1 MGNAIR
7 KKSDSKAPE
16 VAENV
21 VVSPDESGVVPS
33 HRRMARKIL
42 VQALYTAEISERPLA
57 EIKNLGLVAPADVER
72 ADDLYMEDAWQG
84 LQAHCD
90 EVEALVASQSTRPAE
105 NIGLCERVILRLAAW
120 ELIYRKDVLPVVVV
134 DEAIRL
140 ARQFA
145 DAPGYRF
152 VNGVADAMLKQVK
165 EGTPVAG
172 EGAGRWLDG
181 EEPETVE
188 PEPSFSTDDAMLK
201 QAKEGTPVAGEDVD
215 EADSAEPETIEP
227 EQSLSTSV
235 ATLKQ
240 AKEETPVASEGVDGA
255 DGGEPEE
262 SKATKPRSSPGA
274 SSAVKEK
281 TQVAGKGQA
290 EVRRRRRLK
299 P

>member
-1 MGNAIR
+1 MENAIR

-72 ADDLYMEDAWQG
+72 ADDLYMEDAWLG
-84 LQAHCD
+84 LQEHCD
-90 EVEALVASQSTRPAE
+90 EVEALVASQSTRPAG

-165 EGTPVAG
+165 G
-172 EGAGRWLDG
+172 E
-181 EEPETVE
+181 
-188 PEPSFSTDDAMLK
+188 
-201 QAKEGTPVAGEDVD
+201 TPVAGEDVD

-281 TQVAGKGQA
+281 TLVAGKGKRGQTKKD
-290 EVRRRRRLK
+290 LK